1 MNSIEWWMIVTIA
14 FAGSFGHCIGMCGGF
29 IVAYSSTKIDASMSR
44 GAQLLRHGAYN
55 LGRVSSYTTL
65 GMVFGAL
72 GSLFLL
78 TPELHG
84 ALFLLAGGLM
94 VVTALGM
101 FGLTRLLQTLE
112 RGFSNFTL
120 FKTLFSRLIK
130 SKSIGSFFAL
140 GVMNGFFPCGF
151 VFFFAAK
158 AAASASVLTGG
169 LVMAAFGL
177 ATVPTLLALGQS
189 VSFFKEIA
197 FRQTMNRI
205 AALAILIYGLYNVY
219 YGLAY
224 FIDLPM

>member
-1 MNSIEWWMIVTIA
+1 MHGIEWWLIISIA

-29 IVAYSSTKIDASMSR
+29 IVAYSSTKIDASMSK
-44 GAQLLRHGAYN
+44 GSQLIRHSAYN
-55 LGRVSSYTTL
+55 IGRVSSYIIL
-65 GMVFGAL
+65 GMIFGGIGAL
-72 GSLFLL
+72 VNLSM
-78 TPELHG
+78 EMHG
-84 ALFLLAGGLM
+84 ALFIFAGIIM
-94 VVTALGM
+94 IITALGM
-101 FGLTRLLQTLE
+101 FGLSKLIHVLE
-112 RGFSNFTL
+112 RGFSSNPV

-158 AAASASVLTGG
+158 AAASASIINGG
-169 LVMAAFGL
+169 LIMAAFGL

-189 VSFFKEIA
+189 ISFFKEIA

-205 AALAILIYGLYNVY
+205 AALAILIYGLYSIY

-224 FIDLPM
+224 FFDLPI

>member
-1 MNSIEWWMIVTIA
+1 MHDIEWWLIISIA
-14 FAGSFGHCIGMCGGF
+14 FAGSFGHCVGMCGGF

-44 GAQLLRHGAYN
+44 TAQLIRHSAYN
-55 LGRVSSYTTL
+55 LGRVSSYIVL
-65 GMVFGAL
+65 GIIFGGIGAL
-72 GSLFLL
+72 FNISMEF
-78 TPELHG
+78 HG
-84 ALFLLAGGLM
+84 ALFILAGIIM
-94 VVTALGM
+94 IITALGM
-101 FGLTRLLQTLE
+101 FGLSKLIHLLE
-112 RGFSNFTL
+112 RGFSSNSL

-130 SKSIGSFFAL
+130 SKNIGSFFAL

-158 AAASASVLTGG
+158 AAASASVIEGG
-169 LVMAAFGL
+169 LIMALFGL

-205 AALAILIYGLYNVY
+205 AALAILIYGLYSVY

-224 FIDLPM
+224 FFDLPI

>member
-1 MNSIEWWMIVTIA
+1 MHNIEWWLIISIA
-14 FAGSFGHCIGMCGGF
+14 FAGSFGHCVGMCGGF

-44 GAQLLRHGAYN
+44 AAQLIRHGAYN
-55 LGRVSSYTTL
+55 LGRVSSYIVL
-65 GMVFGAL
+65 GMIFGGIGAL
-72 GSLFLL
+72 FSVSM
-78 TPELHG
+78 ELHG
-84 ALFLLAGGLM
+84 ALFILAGIIM
-94 VVTALGM
+94 IITALGM
-101 FGLTRLLQTLE
+101 FGLSKLIHLLE
-112 RGFSNFTL
+112 RGFSSNPL

-130 SKSIGSFFAL
+130 SKNIGSFFAL

-158 AAASASVLTGG
+158 AAASASVIDGG
-169 LVMAAFGL
+169 MIMGLFGL

-205 AALAILIYGLYNVY
+205 AALAILIYGLYSVY

-224 FIDLPM
+224 FFDLPI

>member
-1 MNSIEWWMIVTIA
+1 MHGIEWWLIISIA

-44 GAQLLRHGAYN
+44 SAQLIRHGAYN
-55 LGRVSSYTTL
+55 IGRVSSYIVL
-65 GMVFGAL
+65 GMIFG
-72 GSLFLL
+72 GI
-78 TPELHG
+78 G
-84 ALFLLAGGLM
+84 ALFSFNMQTHGILFIFAGIVM
-94 VVTALGM
+94 IITALGM
-101 FGLTRLLQTLE
+101 FGLSKLIHLLE
-112 RGFSNFTL
+112 RGFSTNPL

-130 SKSIGSFFAL
+130 SKSIGSFYAL

-158 AAASASVLTGG
+158 AAASASIINGG
-169 LVMAAFGL
+169 IIMAVFGL
-177 ATVPTLLALGQS
+177 STVPTLLALGQS

-205 AALAILIYGLYNVY
+205 AALAILIYGIYSVY

-224 FIDLPM
+224 FFDLPM

>member
-1 MNSIEWWMIVTIA
+1 MHGIEWWLIISIA

-29 IVAYSSTKIDASMSR
+29 IVAYSSTKIDAGMSQ
-44 GAQLLRHGAYN
+44 GAQLIRHGAYN
-55 LGRVSSYTTL
+55 IGRVSSYVIL
-65 GMVFGAL
+65 GMVFGGIGAL
-72 GSLFLL
+72 MSLSM
-78 TPELHG
+78 EMHG
-84 ALFLLAGGLM
+84 ALFIFAGIIM
-94 VVTALGM
+94 IITALGM
-101 FGLTRLLQTLE
+101 FGLSKLIHVLE
-112 RGFSNFTL
+112 RGFSSNSL
-120 FKTLFSRLIK
+120 FKALFSRLIK

-158 AAASASVLTGG
+158 AAASASIIDGG
-169 LVMAAFGL
+169 LIMAAFGL

-205 AALAILIYGLYNVY
+205 AALAILIYGLYSVY

-224 FIDLPM
+224 FFDLPI

>member
-1 MNSIEWWMIVTIA
+1 MHGIEWWLIISIA

-44 GAQLLRHGAYN
+44 GTQLIRHGAYN
-55 LGRVSSYTTL
+55 IGRVSSYVTL
-65 GMVFGAL
+65 GMIFGGI
-72 GSLFLL
+72 GSLFALSL
-78 TPELHG
+78 ELHG
-84 ALFLLAGGLM
+84 ALFIFAGIVM
-94 VVTALGM
+94 IITALGM
-101 FGLTRLLQTLE
+101 FGLSKLIHILE
-112 RGFSNFTL
+112 RSFSTNTL

-158 AAASASVLTGG
+158 AAASASIIDGG
-169 LVMAAFGL
+169 LIMAAFGL

-205 AALAILIYGLYNVY
+205 AALAILIYGLYSIY

-224 FIDLPM
+224 FFDLPL

>member
-1 MNSIEWWMIVTIA
+1 MHNIEWWLIISIA
-14 FAGSFGHCIGMCGGF
+14 FAGSFGHCVGMCGGF

-44 GAQLLRHGAYN
+44 ASQLIRHGAYN
-55 LGRVSSYTTL
+55 LGRVSSYIIL
-65 GMVFGAL
+65 GMIFGGIGAL
-72 GSLFLL
+72 FSVSMEF
-78 TPELHG
+78 HG
-84 ALFLLAGGLM
+84 ALFILAGIIM
-94 VVTALGM
+94 IITALGM
-101 FGLTRLLQTLE
+101 FGLSKLIHLLE
-112 RGFSNFTL
+112 RGFSSNPL

-130 SKSIGSFFAL
+130 SKNIGSFFAL

-158 AAASASVLTGG
+158 AAASASVIEGG
-169 LVMAAFGL
+169 MVMALFGL

-205 AALAILIYGLYNVY
+205 AALAILIYGLYSVY

-224 FIDLPM
+224 FFDLPI

>member
-1 MNSIEWWMIVTIA
+1 MYGIEWWLIISIA

-29 IVAYSSTKIDASMSR
+29 IVAYSSTKIDTSMSR
-44 GAQLLRHGAYN
+44 SAQFIRHSAYN
-55 LGRVSSYTTL
+55 MGRVSSYILL
-65 GMVFGAL
+65 GMVFGAI
-72 GSLFLL
+72 GALFALSM
-78 TPELHG
+78 EMHG
-84 ALFLLAGGLM
+84 ALFIFAGIIM
-94 VVTALGM
+94 IITALGM
-101 FGLTRLLQTLE
+101 FGLSKLIHILE
-112 RGFSNFTL
+112 RGFSSNAL

-158 AAASASVLTGG
+158 AASSASIIDGG
-169 LVMAAFGL
+169 LIMAAFGL
-177 ATVPTLLALGQS
+177 ATIPALLALGQS

-205 AALAILIYGLYNVY
+205 AALAILIYGLYSVY

-224 FIDLPM
+224 FFDLPI

>member
-1 MNSIEWWMIVTIA
+1 MHDIEWWLIISIA
-14 FAGSFGHCIGMCGGF
+14 FAGSFGHCVGMCGGF

-44 GAQLLRHGAYN
+44 TAQLIRHSAYN
-55 LGRVSSYTTL
+55 LGRVSSYIVL
-65 GMVFGAL
+65 GMIFGGIGAL
-72 GSLFLL
+72 FSVSMEF
-78 TPELHG
+78 HG
-84 ALFLLAGGLM
+84 ALFILAGIIM
-94 VVTALGM
+94 IITALGM
-101 FGLTRLLQTLE
+101 FGLSKLIHLLE
-112 RGFSNFTL
+112 RGFSSNSL

-130 SKSIGSFFAL
+130 SKNIGSFFAL

-158 AAASASVLTGG
+158 AAASASIIEGG
-169 LVMAAFGL
+169 MVMALFGL

-205 AALAILIYGLYNVY
+205 AALAILIYGLYSVY

-224 FIDLPM
+224 FFDLPI

>member
-1 MNSIEWWMIVTIA
+1 MNGIEWWLIVSIA

-29 IVAYSSTKIDASMSR
+29 IVAYSSTKIDATMSR
-44 GAQLLRHGAYN
+44 TAQLVRHGAYN
-55 LGRVSSYTTL
+55 IGRVLSYVIL
-65 GMVFGAL
+65 GMIFGGIGAL
-72 GSLFLL
+72 INWSL
-78 TPELHG
+78 ELHG
-84 ALFLLAGGLM
+84 ALFIFVG
-94 VVTALGM
+94 VVMIITALGM
-101 FGLTRLLQTLE
+101 FGLSSLIHALE
-112 RGFSNFTL
+112 RGFSSNSL
-120 FKTLFSRLIK
+120 FKILFSRLIK

-158 AAASASVLTGG
+158 AAASASIIEGG
-169 LVMAAFGL
+169 LIMAVFGL

-205 AALAILIYGLYNVY
+205 AALAILIYGIYSIY

-224 FIDLPM
+224 FFDLPL

>member
-1 MNSIEWWMIVTIA
+1 MHGIEWWLIISIA

-55 LGRVSSYTTL
+55 TGRVSSYVML
-65 GMVFGAL
+65 GMVFGAI
-72 GSLFLL
+72 GSLFALSM
-78 TPELHG
+78 EMHG
-84 ALFLLAGGLM
+84 ALFIFAGIIM
-94 VVTALGM
+94 IITALGM
-101 FGLTRLLQTLE
+101 FGLSKLIHLLE
-112 RGFSNFTL
+112 RGFSSNPL

-158 AAASASVLTGG
+158 AAASASIIEGG
-169 LVMAAFGL
+169 MIMGVFGL
-177 ATVPTLLALGQS
+177 ATIPTLLALGQS

-205 AALAILIYGLYNVY
+205 AALAILIYGLYSVY

-224 FIDLPM
+224 FFDLPI

>member
-1 MNSIEWWMIVTIA
+1 MHNIEWWLIISIA
-14 FAGSFGHCIGMCGGF
+14 FAGSFGHCVGMCGGF

-44 GAQLLRHGAYN
+44 AAQLIRHGAYN
-55 LGRVSSYTTL
+55 LGRVSSYIVL
-65 GMVFGAL
+65 GMIFGGIGAL
-72 GSLFLL
+72 FSVSM
-78 TPELHG
+78 ELHG
-84 ALFLLAGGLM
+84 ALFILVGIIM
-94 VVTALGM
+94 IITALGM
-101 FGLTRLLQTLE
+101 FGLSKLIHLLE
-112 RGFSNFTL
+112 RGFSSNPL

-130 SKSIGSFFAL
+130 SKNIGSFFAL

-158 AAASASVLTGG
+158 AAASASVIDGG
-169 LVMAAFGL
+169 MIMGLFGL

-205 AALAILIYGLYNVY
+205 AALAILIYGLYSVY

-224 FIDLPM
+224 FFDLPI

>member
-1 MNSIEWWMIVTIA
+1 MHGIEWWLIVSIA

-44 GAQLLRHGAYN
+44 SAQLIRHSAYN
-55 LGRVSSYTTL
+55 FGRVSSYLVL
-65 GMVFGAL
+65 GMIFG
-72 GSLFLL
+72 GI
-78 TPELHG
+78 G
-84 ALFLLAGGLM
+84 ALFSFNMQMHGVLFIFAGIVM
-94 VVTALGM
+94 IITALGM
-101 FGLTRLLQTLE
+101 FGLSKLIHLLE
-112 RGFSNFTL
+112 RGFSTNPL

-130 SKSIGSFFAL
+130 SKSIGSFYAL

-158 AAASASVLTGG
+158 AAASASIVDGG
-169 LVMAAFGL
+169 LIMAVFGL
-177 ATVPTLLALGQS
+177 STVPTLLALGQS

-205 AALAILIYGLYNVY
+205 AALAILIYGLYSVY

-224 FIDLPM
+224 FFDLPI